1 MVYKRIKS
9 KQAGAYLLKHENNM
23 KFYNTHDTKN
33 KLYVNNANI
42 FEKYKAENTASFT
55 MCIIAVCTF

>member
-1 MVYKRIKS
+1 
-9 KQAGAYLLKHENNM
+9 M
-23 KFYNTHDTKN
+23 KFYNTHDTNN

-42 FEKYKAENTASFT
+42 FEKYKAENTTSFT